1 MRTSE
6 AGEEQK
12 PKLAPMETFHDVLVG
27 PPMNRRSPGVLWPEF
42 ENQRHAR
49 LWQRGRA
56 VCQRPE
62 IDPNGAQIID
72 EPAVFVSMYD
82 NHFGHMVSETVPRIP
97 QSLAE
102 FPDLPLYFTCR
113 QPMSMKHASGM
124 FRSVIDWLNI
134 PHDQIRFLHSPT
146 RFRELH
152 IAPQAETL
160 DGPLGSP
167 DYYDLLEDRIRDN
180 LPDVTPIGVTYVA
193 RTLMPPQQGQSAG
206 EKHLVACLQKLGV
219 RVIWPEKLPLHE
231 QMRIY
236 AQTKHLVF
244 AEGSAIHGR
253 QLLGRVDHHVSI
265 LRRRFRSH
273 VAQNQLA
280 PRCASLSYVATFKGA
295 LNFIGHEGL
304 MVDHAMCSQY
314 RLGPLFEH
322 FEGLGVP
329 LKRVWDQRA
338 FEAQR
343 DEDVLN
349 WVRRIYRPNNEFWLV
364 PKNSPDD
371 LLDRFEELELR
382 HLRDHAAQII
392 HSQMGPE
399 KGMSRAY
406 RLAMPSVSTGAA
418 ARENIAD
425 VMCIGCQKG
434 STSWLHSVL
443 NCHVQTS
450 AFPDNDPVTSTDK
463 EAQFWNKNHERGLDW
478 YRGLMRPER
487 PDLLTMDFTPEY
499 AILNEDKIAAC
510 KAVNP
515 SAKVLY
521 ILRDPLPRA
530 ISALRMM
537 MHWAYGQAD
546 DRVHDLDEAL
556 HRLLKAVEYLPHGD
570 YLRNL
575 RLWQRYYPDMTV
587 LNYEDFHKDRG
598 GSLEGVFK
606 LLGLHPDDLIPEQ
619 KETFHNLR
627 AGAKVWE
634 SERFLLSPTIIHFL
648 HGATWQQQDAART
661 ELGMQFE
668 EGARLLSTL

>member
-1 MRTSE
+1 MQHPET
-6 AGEEQK
+6 GPEQK
-12 PKLAPMETFHDVLVG
+12 LKLAPMETFYDVLAG
-27 PPMNRRSPGVLWPEF
+27 PSFSRRSPGVLWPDF

-56 VCQRPE
+56 ICERPK
-62 IDPNGAQIID
+62 IDPFGAQIID

-113 QPMSMKHASGM
+113 EPMSIKQTSGM
-124 FRSVIDWLNI
+124 FRAVIDWLNI
-134 PHDQIRFLHSPT
+134 PHDQIRFIHSPT

-167 DYYDLLEDRIRDN
+167 EYYDLLEERIQGN
-180 LPDVTPIGVTYVA
+180 LPDVTPSGVTYVA

-219 RVIWPEKLPLHE
+219 RVIWPERLPLHD

-236 AQTKHLVF
+236 AETKHLVF

-253 QLLGRVDHHVSI
+253 QLMGRLDHHVSI

-273 VAQNQLA
+273 VAQHQIT
-280 PRCASLSYVATFKGA
+280 PRCTTMNYVGTFGGA
-295 LNFIGHEGL
+295 LNFVGPEGIV
-304 MVDHAMCSQY
+304 VDHAMCSQY

-349 WVRRIYRPNNEFWLV
+349 WVRTIYNPNVLSWLE
-364 PKNSPDD
+364 PQSSADE
-371 LLDRFEELELR
+371 LLDKFPELQLE
-382 HLRDHAAQII
+382 HLRDQAAQII
-392 HSQMGPE
+392 HSQLGPE

-406 RLAMPSVSTGAA
+406 RLAVPNLSTGA

-443 NCHVQTS
+443 NCHAQTT
-450 AFPDNDPVTSTDK
+450 AFPENEPMTSTDK
-463 EAQFWNKNHERGLDW
+463 EAQFWNKNFEHGLDW
-478 YRGLMRPER
+478 YRDLMRPER
-487 PDLLTMDFTPEY
+487 PELRTMDFTPEY
-499 AILNEDKIAAC
+499 AILNEDKIAMC

-546 DRVHDLDEAL
+546 DRVHDLDDAL

-575 RLWQRYYPDMTV
+575 SLWRRYYPDMTV
-587 LNYEDFHKDRG
+587 LNYEDFHKDRA
-598 GSLEGVFK
+598 GSIGNVLSV
-606 LLGLHPDDLIPEQ
+606 LGLNPEGIIPER
-619 KETFHNLR
+619 KERFDSLIS
-627 AGAKVWE
+627 GARVWE
-634 SERFLLSPTIIHFL
+634 SETFRLSPNAINFL
-648 HGATWQQQDAART
+648 HGATWQQQEAART

-668 EGARLLSTL
+668 EGARLLSSL